1 VVNPIGGTS
10 GVAALGASQPV
21 DRSTMMA
28 NVAKLLGMS
37 VSDLKSKLDSG
48 SSLSDVAKQR
58 GVSQDQLLQTIQ
70 SSLKAQDPN
79 AVASSLNVAAQ
90 RIAAR
95 HGHHGHHGGGSVTTP
110 AAAGTSSTTTLN
122 SLASALG
129 MNSSDLVSEL
139 KAGTPL
145 SDIGQQQGVSS
156 NDLTNLLGK
165 GLLADIKA

>member
-37 VSDLKSKLDSG
+37 VSDLKSKLESG

-79 AVASSLNVAAQ
+79 AIASSLNVAAQ
-90 RIAAR
+90 RIAGH
-95 HGHHGHHGGGSVTTP
+95 HGHHGHHGGGSTTP
-110 AAAGTSSTTTLN
+110 AAADTSSTTTLN

>member
-1 VVNPIGGTS
+1 MVNPIGGTS

-37 VSDLKSKLDSG
+37 VSDLKSKLESG

-70 SSLKAQDPN
+70 SSLKTQDPN
-79 AVASSLNVAAQ
+79 ASASSLDVAAQ
-90 RIAAR
+90 RIAGH
-95 HGHHGHHGGGSVTTP
+95 HGHHGHHGGGSPTP
-110 AAAGTSSTTTLN
+110 AAADTSSTTTLN

>member
-37 VSDLKSKLDSG
+37 VSDLKSKLESG

-95 HGHHGHHGGGSVTTP
+95 HGHHGHHGGGGPTP

>member
-1 VVNPIGGTS
+1 
-10 GVAALGASQPV
+10 
-21 DRSTMMA
+21 MMS

-37 VSDLKSKLDSG
+37 VSDLKSKLESG

-70 SSLKAQDPN
+70 GSLKAQDPN
-79 AVASSLNVAAQ
+79 AIASSLNVAAQ

-95 HGHHGHHGGGSVTTP
+95 HGHHGHHGGGGPTP
-110 AAAGTSSTTTLN
+110 AAGTSSTTTLN

>member
-1 VVNPIGGTS
+1 VVNIGGTS
-10 GVAALGASQPV
+10 GVAALGGSQPV
-21 DRSTMMA
+21 DRSSTMS

-37 VSDLKSKLDSG
+37 LSDLRSKLEG
-48 SSLSDVAKQR
+48 GTSLSDVAKQR

-95 HGHHGHHGGGSVTTP
+95 HGHHGHHGGGGPTP

>member
-1 VVNPIGGTS
+1 MVNPIGGTS

-37 VSDLKSKLDSG
+37 VSDLKSKLESG

-95 HGHHGHHGGGSVTTP
+95 HGHHGHHGGGGPTP